1 MLGQVI
7 NPFDSVNHPPELFH
21 VASGK
26 INGDMNVNVEK
37 AVSMGTL
44 QLNYFCEEMSAIF
57 HGNLLA
63 EVKVKM
69 TFSDKK
75 GMQMVVAE

>member
-26 INGDMNVNVEK
+26 INGDMNVEK

-44 QLNYFCEEMSAIF
+44 QLNYFCEEMPAIF

>member
-44 QLNYFCEEMSAIF
+44 QLNYFCEEMPAIF

-69 TFSDKK
+69 TNSIFSIPLSN
-75 GMQMVVAE
+75 